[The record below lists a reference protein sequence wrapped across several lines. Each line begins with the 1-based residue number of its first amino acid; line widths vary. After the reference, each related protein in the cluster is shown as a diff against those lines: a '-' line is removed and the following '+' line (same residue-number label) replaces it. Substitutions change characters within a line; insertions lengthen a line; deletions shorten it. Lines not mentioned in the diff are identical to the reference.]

1 MQMTTYRKFTLL
13 NHLIIIFAI
22 HTHWFDMNVSSM
34 SNNISFSIKVSM
46 GLLMALRRQGRPDTL
61 VGGGRHRL
69 FPIRPY
75 HVYIGLGSNLGCR
88 AKNLKLAV
96 EALNEVGVGI
106 HLFDVSVLS
115 PHLHN
120 LPHPPLH

>member
-1 MQMTTYRKFTLL
+1 MQMTTYRKCTLFY
-13 NHLIIIFAI
+13 HFITIFAI
-22 HTHWFDMNVSSM
+22 HTHWFDMNVGSM
-34 SNNISFSIKVSM
+34 SKNISFSIKVSM
-46 GLLMALRRQGRPDTL
+46 GVLMALRRQGRPDTL
-61 VGGGRHRL
+61 VGGRRHRL
-69 FPIRPY
+69 FPMRPY

-88 AKNLKLAV
+88 AQNLKLAV

-120 LPHPPLH
+120 LPHLPLH